1 MLAAN
6 STDVNNQAMM
16 SLMQEAKNAMASN
29 DTNANACNSVDVN
42 QSACQY
48 LAQKAC
54 CAQNS
59 CQTSTQVMNVEVGC
73 NPGIIKIRQDNN
85 QKAEAACSI
94 GVGQGASAKLDSK
107 VKNKLAMDI
116 SQKAVGINPMAFFII
131 IAIIMI

>member
-1 MLAAN
+1 MNQTCGVSIVQNMLAAN

-42 QSACQY
+42 QSSCQY

-59 CQTSTQVMNVEVGC
+59 VST
-73 NPGIIKIRQDNN
+73 IITNN
-85 QKAEAACSI
+85 EYR
-94 GVGQGASAKLDSK
+94 GW
-107 VKNKLAMDI
+107 M
-116 SQKAVGINPMAFFII
+116 
-131 IAIIMI
+131 